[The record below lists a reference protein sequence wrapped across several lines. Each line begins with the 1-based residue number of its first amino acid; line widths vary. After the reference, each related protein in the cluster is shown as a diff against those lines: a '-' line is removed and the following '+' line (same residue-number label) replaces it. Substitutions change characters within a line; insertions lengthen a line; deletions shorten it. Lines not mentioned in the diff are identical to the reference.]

1 MKQLIMAEKLIYDT
15 DPGIDDALGLL
26 FLAASPEIELLAITV
41 THGNT
46 TQEKC
51 LRNALQLVELAGI
64 SHVPV
69 ARGASEPL
77 VKELSV
83 AEETHGDGG
92 LGYAVLPESSVKPV
106 AETGHDLI
114 IRLVTENPGQI
125 TLLCVGPMTNIA
137 LALLKAPQIASQI
150 KRIVAMGGSIHY
162 PGNATPQSEYNV
174 FCDPESYEIVLQSG
188 IDMTL
193 VPLDVTY
200 QCLLTTEHVSKMSS
214 ARTTVQNFIKDS
226 TRFYMEFHD
235 VYQGIKGCAINDPL
249 AAAIIIDPK
258 LVTLTDYFVEIELRS
273 ETSKAKTIADHY
285 GALKKKANAHVAMQ
299 VNVERFMDLFIERMN
314 RLN

>member
-1 MKQLIMAEKLIYDT
+1 MKQLVMAEKLIYDT

-26 FLAASPEIELLAITV
+26 LLAASPEIDLLAITV

-51 LRNALQLVELAGI
+51 LKNALQLAELAGI
-64 SHVPV
+64 SHIPV

-92 LGYAVLPESSVKPV
+92 LGYAVLPEAAISPATES
-106 AETGHDLI
+106 AHDLI
-114 IRLVTENPGQI
+114 IRLVNEDPGQI

-137 LALLKAPQIASQI
+137 LALLKEPQIAGKV
-150 KRIVAMGGSIHY
+150 KRVVAMGGAIHY

-174 FCDPESYEIVLQSG
+174 FCDPESYDIVMQSG

-200 QCLLTTEHVSKMSS
+200 QCILTSEHVSKIS
-214 ARTTVQNFIKDS
+214 AARESVRNFVAES

-235 VYQGIKGCAINDPL
+235 EYQGIKGCAINDPL
-249 AAAIIIDPK
+249 AAAIIIDPS
-258 LVTLTDYFVEIELRS
+258 LVTMVDYFVEIELRS

-285 GALKKKANAHVAMQ
+285 GALKRKPNAHVAMQ
-299 VNVERFMDLFIERMN
+299 VNVERFMDLFIERVN
-314 RLN
+314 RLS